1 MNVTLQKT
9 LHQLTGYSSI
19 ADAGVDGLFQLTD
32 SHPYFSIPHFFLTQ
46 KLQADKHVAY
56 LPQLQKT
63 ALYFNNIN
71 WLHYQTIEHA
81 SAIKIVHKNSAIEI
95 EETKPLLQHVIEEE
109 IQNAVIQNTTQKQD
123 EIAEV
128 EPIIEQPIEQIANTI
143 TQQIILAETTTAGLE
158 LTHINEFVPLPTIVS
173 SIEPI
178 IEIEEPSTQQEQHH
192 ASIASIASIALEETE
207 SNNFSYV
214 EQPEIV
220 QKQNLEEKLV
230 EATIEES
237 AISNNTNIEEKVI
250 EDEIKVDDVAP
261 IEEPIV
267 IKEPIF
273 SGFSSIVATDINFES
288 KEINIDIPSIQPID
302 ITEKIEKIEPTP
314 IPKIKPKAEPET
326 KDFNS
331 IEGFATANIESIFF
345 DNDAPLTDNSIKNE
359 ELAETKITSILKG
372 QLEEFKKPI
381 TEFSKLPIE
390 TEPYH
395 TIDYFASQG
404 IKPNYDQHDQLSKQ
418 LRRFT
423 DWLKHMKNATP
434 SDEDLGT
441 DPELENAIQGIAQT
455 SNEAKEIVTETMAEV
470 LVKQG
475 KLDKAIQLYIKLS
488 FLNPDKS
495 IYFATKIQQLKGI

>member
-19 ADAGVDGLFQLTD
+19 ADASVDGLFQLTD

-63 ALYFNNIN
+63 ALYFNNLN

-81 SAIKIVHKNSAIEI
+81 SSIKMVHKNSAIEI

-109 IQNAVIQNTTQKQD
+109 IQNAVIQNTIQKQED
-123 EIAEV
+123 IAEV
-128 EPIIEQPIEQIANTI
+128 EPIIDQPIEQIANTI
-143 TQQIILAETTTAGLE
+143 TEQVIPTETTSTAVESTQLNE
-158 LTHINEFVPLPTIVS
+158 LVPIPTIVS

-178 IEIEEPSTQQEQHH
+178 IEIEKPSTQQAQINT
-192 ASIASIASIALEETE
+192 SITSIALEETE
-207 SNNFSYV
+207 SNHFTDF
-214 EQPEIV
+214 EQSEIV
-220 QKQNLEEKLV
+220 QKQDDEEKLV
-230 EATIEES
+230 EPTIEES
-237 AISNNTNIEEKVI
+237 VITTNKNIEEKVI
-250 EDEIKVDDVAP
+250 EDEVKVDEVAP
-261 IEEPIV
+261 IEEPSV
-267 IKEPIF
+267 IKEHIF
-273 SGFSSIVATDINFES
+273 SGFSSIVETDIDFES
-288 KEINIDIPSIQPID
+288 KQINIDIPSIQPTD
-302 ITEKIEKIEPTP
+302 ITEKIDKIEPTP
-314 IPKIKPKAEPET
+314 IIKIKPKAEPET
-326 KDFNS
+326 NELNN
-331 IEGFATANIESIFF
+331 IEGFAKANIESMFF
-345 DNDAPLTDNSIKNE
+345 DSDAPITDNSIKNE

-381 TEFSKLPIE
+381 TEFTKLPIE

-475 KLDKAIQLYIKLS
+475 KSDKAIQLYIKLS